1 MTVYLDRKY
10 LSLISPKLLNYKQK
24 NPDLYNFS
32 CVYCGDSQRKK
43 TKARGYVYKKGNAY
57 FYMCHN
63 CSHSTTFYKF
73 LEYVDPFLAK
83 EYSLESYS
91 NNTTSN
97 TTRNFFKH
105 KESPVKHKKPVF
117 EKKLDLKIPS
127 ISELPEEHPAKQYI
141 LNRKIPKGFHKD
153 LYYAKDFKQF
163 INEIK
168 PDYDKELIEND
179 ERIVIPFKDE
189 EGNIIVVQGRTLGNN
204 KLRYITIKINE
215 ESPKLFGLD
224 RINKKEKILVV
235 EGPLD
240 SLFLK
245 NSIATA
251 DANLM
256 VSDFL
261 GKNNVILVND
271 NEPRNIQIVKQI
283 KKYIDNGFNICLFP
297 SSFPGKDINEAVM
310 NGLSKPE
317 ILRIIHNNTFCGLR
331 AELEFNKWKKC

>member
-1 MTVYLDRKY
+1 MSVYLDRKY
-10 LSLISPKLLNYKQK
+10 LSLISPKLVNYKQK
-24 NPDLYNFS
+24 NSDLYNFS
-32 CVYCGDSQRKK
+32 CVYCGDSQKKK

-83 EYSLESYS
+83 EYSLESYA
-91 NNTTSN
+91 NNVNSN
-97 TTRNFFKH
+97 TFRHKKTIFKA
-105 KESPVKHKKPVF
+105 KKPVF
-117 EKKLDLKIPS
+117 DKKLELNIPS
-127 ISELPEEHPAKQYI
+127 ISELPEDHLAKQYI
-141 LNRKIPKGFHKD
+141 INRKIPKGCHKD
-153 LYYAKDFKQF
+153 LFYAKDFKQF
-163 INEIK
+163 IFNIK
-168 PDYDKELIEND
+168 PDYAKDLVEND

-189 EGNIIVVQGRTLGNN
+189 NSNVVIVQGRTLHNN
-204 KLRYITIKINE
+204 PLRYITIKIDE
-215 ESPKLFGLD
+215 DAPKLFGLD
-224 RINKKEKILVV
+224 RINKQEKILVV

-256 VSDFL
+256 VAEYL
-261 GKNNVILVND
+261 GKSNVVLVND
-271 NEPRNIQIVKQI
+271 NEPRNPQIVKQI

-297 SSFPGKDINEAVM
+297 ENFPGKDINEAIL

-317 ILRIIHNNTFCGLR
+317 IMRIIDSNTFNSLR
-331 AELEFNKWKKC
+331 AELEFNKWKKV